1 MKGKLNAMINSH
13 GRKLYR
19 LPQEGMLKGVCAGL
33 ARYLDVPVKLLRIIV
48 VLSLFFGLFFFTL
61 VAYIV
66 LTFVLD
72 PAPAGAYDD
81 DDATAVRPSQTLNEA
96 DAVLRASEA
105 RLRDMERYVTS
116 DTFVVQSR
124 FRQL

>member
-1 MKGKLNAMINSH
+1 MHMKTS

-19 LPQEGMLKGVCAGL
+19 LPKEGMLKGVCAGL
-33 ARYLDVPVKLLRIIV
+33 ARYFDVPVKLLRVIV

-72 PAPAGAYDD
+72 PAPEGVYEQEETQSARPLQIL
-81 DDATAVRPSQTLNEA
+81 DDA
-96 DAVLRASEA
+96 DAALRDSEA
-105 RLRDMERYVTS
+105 RLRQMERYVTS
-116 DTFVVQSR
+116 DTFTVQSR

>member
-1 MKGKLNAMINSH
+1 MNMKNS

-33 ARYLDVPVKLLRIIV
+33 ARYFDVPVKLLRVIV
-48 VLSLFFGLFFFTL
+48 VLSLFIGLFFFTI
-61 VAYIV
+61 VGYII

-72 PAPAGAYDD
+72 PAPEGAYEQEATPGERAGQVL
-81 DDATAVRPSQTLNEA
+81 DDA
-96 DAVLRASEA
+96 DAALRDSEA
-105 RLRDMERYVTS
+105 RLRQMERYVTS
-116 DTFVVQSR
+116 DTFAVQSR

>member
-1 MKGKLNAMINSH
+1 MKGKLNAMINAH

-33 ARYLDVPVKLLRIIV
+33 ARYLDVPVKLLRVIV

-72 PAPAGAYDD
+72 PAPQGAYDAD
-81 DDATAVRPSQTLNEA
+81 EENAVRPSQTLNEA
-96 DAVLRASEA
+96 DAVLRDSEA

-116 DTFVVQSR
+116 DTFAVQSR